1 MIVVAHDRD
10 DAVLGQIEQN
20 RRRIMGSLD
29 RSLEHARGP
38 D

>member
-1 MIVVAHDRD
+1 MIVAHHRD

-20 RRRIMGSLD
+20 RRRIMGSVD